1 MEVKKQ
7 GFWALL
13 DHIKVVAQL
22 FLILSRVYRF
32 GHIFLVIY

>member
-1 MEVKKQ
+1 MEVKKRE
-7 GFWALL
+7 FWALL
-13 DHIKVVAQL
+13 GYIKVVAQL